1 MGTLAKPTV
10 TERFAVIVSTQPPR
24 PEQAPDQPVNFE
36 PEAGASVRVTA
47 VPLLNGA
54 EQVAP
59 QLIPAGEL
67 VTVPEPEPLLV
78 TVRVRGGGGAE
89 VAAAVAAEAEA
100 GGGGGGRRRGP
111 ATRSS
116 FVTKAS
122 PPPLK
127 VVSKAPAV
135 VGKSAEA
142 VYPVT

>member
-1 MGTLAKPTV
+1 PAV
-10 TERFAVIVSTQPPR
+10 TERFAVIVSMQAPM
-24 PEQAPDQPVNFE
+24 PEQSSDQPVNFE
-36 PEAGASVRVTA
+36 SEAGASVRVTA
-47 VPLLNGA
+47 VPLLNCA

-78 TVRVRGGGGAE
+78 TVRVRT
-89 VAAAVAAEAEA
+89 
-100 GGGGGGRRRGP
+100 GGGGGGGGGGGP

-122 PPPLK
+122 KPSP

-135 VGKSAEA
+135 VGKSAEPA
-142 VYPVT
+142 SPVR